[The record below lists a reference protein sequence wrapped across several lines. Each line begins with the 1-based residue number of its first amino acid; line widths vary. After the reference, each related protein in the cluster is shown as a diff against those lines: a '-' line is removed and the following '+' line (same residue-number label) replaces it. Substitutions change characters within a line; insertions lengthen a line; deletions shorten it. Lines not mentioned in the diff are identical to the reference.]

1 MEAGT
6 SKDIGKHKRINDIL
20 LGPLERPA
28 LQWFASNLPSWV
40 TPDFLTGV
48 GLAGTLM
55 IFFGYWLT
63 DRHLGF
69 LWLAS
74 LGFFVNWWG
83 DSLDGTVARHRKIER
98 PKYGFYVDHIVDS
111 ISQFVLLLGLGL
123 SSLVR
128 LELALLASIGYL
140 LMSVYVYIRTAVVGE
155 FKISYGKLGP
165 TEIRAMAVIVNT
177 IVFFISNP
185 QINFPFGTMTVYEI
199 FISLITIAL
208 FLMFLYSAIKGAL
221 ELVDADKPN

>member
-1 MEAGT
+1 MAQAES
-6 SKDIGKHKRINDIL
+6 SKDIRKHKRVNDIL

-28 LQWFASNLPSWV
+28 LKWFAAKLPAWV
-40 TPDFLTGV
+40 TPDVLTGI
-48 GLAGTLM
+48 GMIGTLM

-63 DRHLGF
+63 DRNLAF

-128 LELALLASIGYL
+128 MELALLASIGYL

-165 TEIRAMAVIVNT
+165 TEIRAGAILINT
-177 IVFFISNP
+177 IVFFIGNP
-185 QINFPFGTMTVYEI
+185 SVQFPFGTLTVYEI
-199 FISLITIAL
+199 FISLITGIL
-208 FLMFLYSAIKGAL
+208 FLLFLISSIKGAI
-221 ELVDADKPN
+221 ELADAD